1 MSLMCDHVPYVEVVH
16 GAFTTMTTVGVL
28 GFSEVPI
35 VSKTFCQLG
44 IATVFVS
51 LVNATVTFPAAFCAF
66 ADTRS
71 RLMRWWH

>member
-1 MSLMCDHVPYVEVVH
+1 VVH

-35 VSKTFCQLG
+35 VSETFCRLG
-44 IATVFVS
+44 IITVFVS
-51 LVNATVTFPAAFCAF
+51 LVNATVTFPAALCTF

-71 RLMRWWH
+71 RLIRWWV